1 MMSRGDPYSTPPLP
15 VRALFAIKAAATNP
29 ALMWELGKKFW
40 NRVHTADKHARRLDE
55 YSPFIVSA
63 VDAIAAV
70 TLTTHSQ
77 IEAVL
82 NEPALTDTRNE
93 LLAIARAKNV
103 GEYTWGGFA
112 DVCYAICRLN
122 RPTTVVETGVAFGWT
137 TAFILAALEA
147 NGHGHLHSIDLPAF
161 RPNADRI
168 VGAVVPDRHRHR
180 WTLRR
185 GSQRTVLPEVLSQV
199 KSVDFFHYDSD
210 KTYQG
215 MKWGYDTVWPA
226 VAPGGVVMSD
236 DVTNDAFLE
245 FADQTRQT
253 PFVVLKPA
261 DQQRVGLVKRPAAH
275 P

>member
-1 MMSRGDPYSTPPLP
+1 MSQRHPYATPPLP
-15 VRALFAIKAAATNP
+15 VRALFAMKAAAANP
-29 ALMWELGKKFW
+29 ALIWELTKKFW
-40 NRVHTADKHARRLDE
+40 NRVHTGDEHARRLDE

-70 TLTTHSQ
+70 TSATRAQ
-77 IEAVL
+77 IEGIL
-82 NEPALTDTRNE
+82 DEPPLRNTRDE

-137 TAFILAALEA
+137 TAFMLAALDA

-168 VGAVVPDRHRHR
+168 IGAVVPDRHRRR
-180 WTLRR
+180 WTLRL
-185 GSQRTVLPEVLSQV
+185 GSQRTLLPEVLAEL

-215 MKWGYDTVWPA
+215 MKWGYETVWPV

-245 FADQTRQT
+245 FAGQVRQT
-253 PFVVLKPA
+253 PIVVIKPA
-261 DQQRVGLVKRPAAH
+261 DQQRVGLVKRAPVH
-275 P
+275 Q